1 MLNKRIKQLQQTNR
15 EQRDL
20 IDEKNDII
28 NNMNRQFLNIRIDIH
43 NKISDIINIGHSN
56 DINKTIK
63 ILDIAEK
70 LEKELFNDI
79 KIELDEPE
87 KLYLVQK

>member
-1 MLNKRIKQLQQTNR
+1 MNEKRKKQLEQTNR
-15 EQRDL
+15 EQRDI
-20 IDEKNDII
+20 IDEKNDTI
-28 NNMNRQFLNIRIDIH
+28 NSMNRQFLNIRIDIH

-70 LEKELFNDI
+70 LQQDLYDDI
-79 KIELDEPE
+79 KIELDD
-87 KLYLVQK
+87 LGNVI

>member
-28 NNMNRQFLNIRIDIH
+28 NNMNRQFLSMRIDLY
-43 NKISDIINIGHSN
+43 NKIADIINIGHSN
-56 DINKTIK
+56 DLNKTIK

-70 LEKELFNDI
+70 LGNELYNDI